1 MFTKRRIRLE
11 STDLLKKIGRID
23 KRYTGE
29 KFNPFKALEYIYN
42 FCLTEGSG
50 STVTV
55 LGYSNLFRDNIVR
68 AMHHVQRDKGIL
80 VEGDTPKYPNTL
92 GEVQTHTGAYIR
104 FINIKDVQDSQ
115 NRFTEICKDSS
126 VVALCDSYSEP
137 VLKNIIREQA
147 AVRRIYD
154 FSENNVKKDVD
165 SSE

>member
-1 MFTKRRIRLE
+1 ME

-23 KRYTGE
+23 RLYVGE
-29 KFNPFKALEYIYN
+29 KFNPFRALEYIYN
-42 FCLTEGSG
+42 FCLTEGAG

-55 LGYSNLFRDNIVR
+55 IGYSNLFRDSIVR

-80 VEGDTPKYPNTL
+80 VEGDTPKYPNSL

-104 FINIKDVQDSQ
+104 FINIKDIQDSQ

-126 VVALCDSYSEP
+126 VVALCDTYNEP
-137 VLKNIIREQA
+137 VLKNIIREHA

>member
-1 MFTKRRIRLE
+1 MFIERRIRLE

-23 KRYTGE
+23 RLYVGE

-42 FCLTEGSG
+42 FCLTEGAG

-55 LGYSNLFRDNIVR
+55 IGYSNLFRDSIVR

-80 VEGDTPKYPNTL
+80 VEGDTPKYPNSL

-104 FINIKDVQDSQ
+104 FINIKDIQDSQ

-126 VVALCDSYSEP
+126 VVALCDTYNEP